1 MEVVDEGDL
10 VEVDRRGNRQKLK
23 VAYVER
29 SIMH

>member
-23 VAYVER
+23 R
-29 SIMH
+29 GRNGSSR